1 MVARGLGRQKSP
13 SEAWRERKSMAHLR
27 SCCCALSKLP
37 PNCGEGEG
45 PWRICAVV
53 VLSWIGGSQR

>member
-13 SEAWRERKSMAHLR
+13 FEAWRERKSMAHLR

-53 VLSWIGGSQR
+53 VLSWIGGSGR